1 MPSRYRQF
9 NRDKRLEV
17 LTKFAKKKVDLMD
30 KFKDAVT
37 RKDLAESKHYL
48 DEIRICE
55 IEERFTVISMIDDDI
70 KDDIKLN

>member
-1 MPSRYRQF
+1 MVSRYRLF

-37 RKDLAESKHYL
+37 RKDLAESKQCL
-48 DEIRICE
+48 DEIKICE